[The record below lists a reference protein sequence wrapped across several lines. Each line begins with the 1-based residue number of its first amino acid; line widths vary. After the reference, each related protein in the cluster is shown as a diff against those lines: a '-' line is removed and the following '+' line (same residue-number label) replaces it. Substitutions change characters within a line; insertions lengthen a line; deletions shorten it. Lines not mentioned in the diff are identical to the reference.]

1 LQGTTSV
8 GVTANYIPYPKQNSP
23 QTQRGNT
30 WWETGPSNISGK
42 TAWQS
47 IGADD

>member
-23 QTQRGNT
+23 QTQGRNT
-30 WWETGPSNISGK
+30 WWETGTSNISGK
-42 TAWQS
+42 IAYQDFYA
-47 IGADD
+47 G